1 MPSVQQVTSRV
12 RRDDAASSHAAILSR
27 PAIIGIALGGSFVLF
42 LALSHLFI
50 VLGRRRDRQRLAA
63 LQAHT
68 HAVRSPV
75 AHLGHQPDSHHR
87 AWLSS
92 PFVDPYDSDIPVGGA
107 GGKNRLRKKT
117 VLLSKYVAAAG
128 SDRDMTDRSKNWT
141 SHQGIALPV
150 LPPVF
155 SRQQSYNLNPFLSS
169 GPESSNDGCSSTRG
183 RDDDFERVEHQ
194 RIEKQ
199 RGREMYQMRR
209 RGSWID
215 EDALHGP
222 KVSPQKKQKK
232 IKEENGNRMS
242 KGGKG
247 KMSWLLAGS
256 LTRRLSLKR
265 PLSDSAVF
273 GSPTLPHMEQ
283 PTVAVELGAAAEDRG
298 RSRQRRPA
306 SMSHADA
313 GATTPPRVNSQDS
326 PLKPGQY
333 NTVRIAIPSAIS
345 APILPVPKPPAAMI
359 NNPRHRN
366 SVGLDAAQ
374 LLASN
379 AKVSNGQQQRPS
391 LPKHSATDSEL
402 SEILRMTTERLQD
415 GKRSSRRQTM
425 LIRSK
430 TGDLESVY
438 HEHSNTMNL
447 LTVDSRTT
455 SPTKSQKSAP
465 AVLCAELESNE
476 VSPTKPQ
483 NNPQE
488 LQQVTT
494 PSRRSQ
500 QHHLHQQH
508 SRQLSQMSLASEAD
522 SMITMR
528 AMSQTDEHT
537 TALSSPSRNVKIAA
551 EPIPRREDT
560 PLRQQQQQPT
570 RPYSAASSNSSAL
583 STLYSEDEGNMA
595 AGPGLQYNAK
605 RGTLGQVT
613 FLPPPRPLTI
623 AKSDDTDKR
632 RSTVTGSGGLVKAW
646 LPRET
651 SLHFT
656 IYAMDEEPD
665 DPFTTTKTTP
675 DPVRL
680 SQVFTPIPP
689 SSSFNNE
696 LDDNS
701 SHADEEED
709 AASSF
714 KGWSSEMLTQYP
726 TVRVTRPSSNKEKS
740 TPTPSPKNNRIR
752 PPTIVL
758 PPPTIQQQQQ
768 QQQQGALRPM
778 TSSPTLGAGLSHGR
792 PSPVMSE
799 GGLSSVYE
807 SYASSE
813 GGGASLN
820 YSTAT
825 LSTVP
830 TNESVRS
837 QGGDGTLGGQPVP
850 GGRAEGTFISRQY
863 APEAKPARP
872 HVERLI
878 SVDSVYSQDQ
888 DQQERG
894 NNNSRQQG
902 IGLGLR
908 LGLRGDLPEK
918 QPGTRLQRNQYN
930 HDQGG
935 NDEDDTVS
943 ALANTS
949 APTLNPQRTS
959 YVLAHTVAE
968 LRRMNSSVSAA
979 SGASSVATTT
989 TSTFTE
995 GGETGSPTLPAMRGG
1010 GFSPGKRT
1018 SGTRSYLAV
1027 GSPPKRRSVQQQ
1039 QQQLRPLSQFG
1050 NVTAT
1055 GEVATAAEAPR
1066 GSGLARSG
1074 ARSRRGT
1081 MSSACGNV
1089 TDRLPELSKGGVLR
1103 EGSGGNLGGREG
1115 GKIMDK
1121 ERLHVISAGA
1131 AAGTSSESLGLYDDK
1146 GFLRSSPI
1154 GRG

>member
-1 MPSVQQVTSRV
+1 MPSVQQLRSSI
-12 RRDDAASSHAAILSR
+12 RRDDAPSSHAAILSR

-50 VLGRRRDRQRLAA
+50 VLGRRRDRQKLAA
-63 LQAHT
+63 LQAHA

-75 AHLGHQPDSHHR
+75 AHLGHQPDPHHR

-117 VLLSKYVAAAG
+117 VLLSDYVAAAG
-128 SDRDMTDRSKNWT
+128 SDRDMTNRSTDWT

-155 SRQQSYNLNPFLSS
+155 SRQQSYDLNPFLSS
-169 GPESSNDGCSSTRG
+169 RPELSNDGCSSTRG
-183 RDDDFERVEHQ
+183 RDDDFERVENQ
-194 RIEKQ
+194 RMEKQ

-283 PTVAVELGAAAEDRG
+283 PTVAVELGAAAEDPG

-313 GATTPPRVNSQDS
+313 DATTPPRVNSQDS

-379 AKVSNGQQQRPS
+379 AKVSSGQQQRPS

-438 HEHSNTMNL
+438 HEHSNMNL
-447 LTVDSRTT
+447 LTVESRTS
-455 SPTKSQKSAP
+455 SPRKSQKSAP
-465 AVLCAELESNE
+465 AVMCAELEANE
-476 VSPTKPQ
+476 VSPTRPQ
-483 NNPQE
+483 NNSPE
-488 LQQVTT
+488 LQQMTT
-494 PSRRSQ
+494 PSRRS

-583 STLYSEDEGNMA
+583 STLYSEDEGA
-595 AGPGLQYNAK
+595 TTAGPGLQYNAK

-696 LDDNS
+696 LDDDS
-701 SHADEEED
+701 SHDDEED
-709 AASSF
+709 ATSSF
-714 KGWSSEMLTQYP
+714 KAWSSEMLTQHP

-768 QQQQGALRPM
+768 QGALRPM
-778 TSSPTLGAGLSHGR
+778 TSSPTLGAGLPRSR
-792 PSPVMSE
+792 PSPVLSE

-820 YSTAT
+820 YSTTT

-830 TNESVRS
+830 TNESWRS
-837 QGGDGTLGGQPVP
+837 QGGEGILSGQPIL
-850 GGRAEGTFISRQY
+850 GRVEDTLSTSRL
-863 APEAKPARP
+863 APEAKPTRP
-872 HVERLI
+872 HVESLI

-888 DQQERG
+888 NQQER
-894 NNNSRQQG
+894 NSSSRQQG
-902 IGLGLR
+902 LGLGLR

-918 QPGTRLQRNQYN
+918 QPGTRLQQSQDN
-930 HDQGG
+930 HDGG
-935 NDEDDTVS
+935 NDDEDDTVPP
-943 ALANTS
+943 LATTS

-995 GGETGSPTLPAMRGG
+995 GGGTGSPTLPAMRGG

-1018 SGTRSYLAV
+1018 SGTRNYLAV

-1050 NVTAT
+1050 NTTAT

-1081 MSSACGNV
+1081 MLSGGNV
-1089 TDRLPELSKGGVLR
+1089 TDRLPELSKTGGVLR
-1103 EGSGGNLGGREG
+1103 EGSGGNLGGHEG

-1121 ERLHVISAGA
+1121 ERLHVISAGVA
-1131 AAGTSSESLGLYDDK
+1131 VGTSSESLGL
-1146 GFLRSSPI
+1146 
-1154 GRG
+1154 